1 MADAPVKAADPVNSP
16 GPVKAPGIGRRFGG
30 TQLIALIQAR
40 GAIVVLAAV
49 VLVAGVAFPDF
60 LHAGNLQDIVTAATF
75 LGLVA
80 IGQTF
85 VIILGGFDLAV
96 GSMVSVGTVLAA
108 YAVPYG
114 WAAAL
119 LLPAA
124 AGVLVGLVD
133 GLLIAR
139 ARMAPFIVTLSALL
153 ALKGAAVALAGESMV
168 IAHPGFF
175 GRIANG
181 QVLGIN
187 TLVLV
192 LLACFAIAALVLN
205 RTSFGAAVFAIGGNE
220 EAARMLGIRV
230 ERVKIL
236 TYCLSGGLSGLAG
249 ALLAAHLSSGLSAAG
264 NGYELQSIAAA
275 VIGGV
280 LLTGGVGTMA
290 GALAGVLLLGLI
302 NNIINQIGSLSAA
315 YQGLAGGVFL
325 LLAVIIQSGL
335 SRGRRA

>member
-1 MADAPVKAADPVNSP
+1 MADALVRQGS
-16 GPVKAPGIGRRFGG
+16 GG
-30 TQLIALIQAR
+30 GLRGTRLIALIQAR
-40 GAIVVLAAV
+40 GAIVVLAV
-49 VLVAGVAFPDF
+49 VILTAGLVFPDF
-60 LHAGNLQDIVTAATF
+60 LHSGNLQDVVTAATF

-80 IGQTF
+80 IGQAF
-85 VIILGGFDLAV
+85 VIIMGGFDLAV

-108 YAVPYG
+108 YAIPYG
-114 WAAAL
+114 WGAAL
-119 LLPAA
+119 LLPVV
-124 AGVLVGLVD
+124 AGIAVGLID

-139 ARMAPFIVTLSALL
+139 VRMAPFIVTLSALL

-168 IAHPGFF
+168 ISHAGFF

-181 QVLGIN
+181 QILGIN
-187 TLVLV
+187 TLILI
-192 LLACFAIAALVLN
+192 LLAAFALAALLLN

-230 ERVKIL
+230 ERVKIM
-236 TYCLSGGLSGLAG
+236 TYCLSGGLAGLAG
-249 ALLAAHLSSGLSAAG
+249 ALLAARLSSGLSAAG

-315 YQGLAGGVFL
+315 YQGLAGGIFL

-335 SRGRRA
+335 TRGRRA

>member
-1 MADAPVKAADPVNSP
+1 MSITRA
-16 GPVKAPGIGRRFGG
+16 GRRLQGAR
-30 TQLIALIQAR
+30 LIGLVQAR

-49 VLVAGVAFPDF
+49 VLVAGATFPDF
-60 LHAGNLQDIVTAATF
+60 LHVGNLQDIVTAATF

-80 IGQTF
+80 IGQAF
-85 VIILGGFDLAV
+85 VIIMGGFDLSV

-108 YAVPYG
+108 YAIPYG
-114 WAAAL
+114 WVAAL
-119 LLPAA
+119 LLPAVV
-124 AGVLVGLVD
+124 GTLVGLLD

-139 ARMAPFIVTLSALL
+139 VRMAPFIVTLSALL

-168 IAHPGFF
+168 IDHAGFF

-181 QVLGIN
+181 QILGIN
-187 TLVLV
+187 NLILI
-192 LLACFAIAALVLN
+192 LLAAFAIAALVLN

-230 ERVKIL
+230 ERVKIM
-236 TYCLSGGLSGLAG
+236 TYCLSGGLSGLTG

-280 LLTGGVGTMA
+280 LLTGGVGTMT
-290 GALAGVLLLGLI
+290 GVLAGVLLLGLI

-325 LLAVIIQSGL
+325 LLAVIIQSEL
-335 SRGRRA
+335 TRGRRA